1 MAATVCKVQQ
11 MLKCV
16 AEERLY
22 ISLSCKRRIC
32 RELLKMQNLDKGF
45 VWVAA
50 PCKHSLAALQPWKLL
65 FIGVFFFPKNNYK
78 SLKQPRDDVQYIFP
92 FEVWFWGI
100 IPAAH

>member
-1 MAATVCKVQQ
+1 
-11 MLKCV
+11 MLKRV

-50 PCKHSLAALQPWKLL
+50 PCKYSLAALGAVGFL
-65 FIGVFFFPKNNYK
+65 GFFPQEQ
-78 SLKQPRDDVQYIFP
+78 LCL
-92 FEVWFWGI
+92 
-100 IPAAH
+100 